1 MTSIARGAPKAA
13 LLGNPSRV
21 YHRRVVQLH
30 VADLQTA
37 RRIGREPSSD
47 VVGLRER
54 ERERL
59 LGEHREARL
68 EPGRHRG
75 SVGTRGQDEQPVQ
88 VWRPHDLLD
97 RAESP
102 VGCDLVPVADGRRE
116 RRREVGDRADLERV
130 TQSLDEREMDGL
142 RHRPEPGDPEADAAG
157 GRAGLGLGR
166 HERRVYREAGAVG
179 FPS

>member
-1 MTSIARGAPKAA
+1 MQDGHLDRTGRAEGA

-30 VADLQTA
+30 VADLQPA

-75 SVGTRGQDEQPVQ
+75 SVRTGGQDEQPVELGALETSST
-88 VWRPHDLLD
+88 VPKRRSAATWYR
-97 RAESP
+97 SP
-102 VGCDLVPVADGRRE
+102 MAAVSVGERSAIAAISNVSRSRSMSGRWTACATAPSPAIPRRTRRE
-116 RRREVGDRADLERV
+116 GEPASGWDVMSAEYIERPV
-130 TQSLDEREMDGL
+130 
-142 RHRPEPGDPEADAAG
+142 P
-157 GRAGLGLGR
+157 
-166 HERRVYREAGAVG
+166 
-179 FPS
+179 